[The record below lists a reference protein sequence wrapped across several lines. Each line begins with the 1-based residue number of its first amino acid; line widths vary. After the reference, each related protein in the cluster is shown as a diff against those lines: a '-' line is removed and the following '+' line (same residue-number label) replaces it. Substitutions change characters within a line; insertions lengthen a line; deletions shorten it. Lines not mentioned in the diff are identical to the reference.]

1 MTRAALPKAA
11 LLAAA
16 LLAMTACAA
25 PDDETWM
32 QIVGVGVESTRETDT
47 STTTTFSS
55 SSVIES
61 DLQNRETDTVDVEV
75 QNSTIILGDV
85 GGGVSITVYHATVE
99 YFVQGHTFPSYQY
112 TVTLFLPAP
121 TSGDAGAADSTETL
135 IGLPLV
141 PTALKDWILDPAN
154 FPPEIAAR
162 GFTGEARITLRG
174 RTEEGRELD
183 VSSSVTVV
191 FN

>member
-1 MTRAALPKAA
+1 MKKSWLPKWVC
-11 LLAAA
+11 LASA
-16 LLAMTACAA
+16 LLAMTSCAA

-32 QIVGVGVESTRETDT
+32 QIISIDSVSTTSGTDGE
-47 STTTTFSS
+47 TTTTTSA
-55 SSVIES
+55 SVIES
-61 DLQNRETDTVDVEV
+61 DLQDGETDTVDVKV
-75 QNSTIILGDV
+75 QNSTMILGDV

-99 YFVQGHTFPSYQY
+99 YFVEGYSFPSFQY
-112 TVTLFLPAP
+112 AVTLFLPPP
-121 TSGDAGAADSTETL
+121 TSGESGAATTEGTL
-135 IGLPLV
+135 DDLPLV
-141 PTALKDWILDPAN
+141 PVSLKDWILNPVN

-162 GFTGEARITLRG
+162 GFTGTARITLRG